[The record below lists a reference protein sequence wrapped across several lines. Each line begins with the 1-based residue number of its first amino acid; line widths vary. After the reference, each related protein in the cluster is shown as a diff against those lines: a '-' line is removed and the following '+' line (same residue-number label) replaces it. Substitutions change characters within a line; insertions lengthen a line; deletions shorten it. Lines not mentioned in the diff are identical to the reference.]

1 MQSVGVGG
9 LCHAQLCPQTGDG
22 PAEARRLYIFHDRD
36 LLLKTQL
43 PQDPDKRE
51 AQPGST
57 QHQIALVGMWG
68 GAHGGGGDGLKRHH
82 CGWQPFWLQG
92 AKGPVITAG
101 GGWVGWEGSVLEGV
115 GQEPLANAL

>member
-1 MQSVGVGG
+1 MAACSKNMVGDGCPQVQSVGVGG

-68 GAHGGGGDGLKRHH
+68 GAHGGGGDSNGTT
-82 CGWQPFWLQG
+82 
-92 AKGPVITAG
+92 VD
-101 GGWVGWEGSVLEGV
+101 GSHFGCRV
-115 GQEPLANAL
+115 QRAQ